1 MPKKSFFN
9 LREDKQ
15 ELIFTA
21 AFEEFSENQ
30 YMDASINKIV
40 QKSMISRGSFYIYF
54 EDKLDVYFFT
64 TGKVMEKQSQ
74 KFLSQVGIEE
84 SADVF
89 KIFRELFL
97 FNINLLSDPVY
108 SRYFKNLYL
117 GMNYD
122 IWNYIRKKQRT
133 IRENVFKQLSIGH
146 TGERPNEYAEALIS
160 ILEMINRDLLT
171 KKIFEDLSLDSV
183 LRLYD
188 IRIELLK
195 KVESK

>member
-40 QKSMISRGSFYIYF
+40 QKSMISRGSFYLYF

-122 IWNYIRKKQRT
+122 IWSFIRKKQRT

-146 TGERPNEYAEALIS
+146 TGEGPNEYAEALIS

>member
-15 ELIFTA
+15 ALIFTA

-40 QKSMISRGSFYIYF
+40 QKSMISRGSFYLYF
-54 EDKLDVYFFT
+54 EDKLDVYLFT
-64 TGKVMEKQSQ
+64 TGKVMEKKSRE
-74 KFLSQVGIEE
+74 FLSQVLSEE

-108 SRYFKNLYL
+108 SQYFKNLYL

-146 TGERPNEYAEALIS
+146 TGEGPNEYAEALIS